1 MLGLAGVPGRGAF
14 VAGKL
19 EGAAELV
26 CEPGPSG
33 SSLAMCGGNFGVL
46 GTCILT
52 VFGVAP
58 AGGTVSG
65 FGLSTAS
72 ALLLRLLLP
81 GKIFFSTG

>member
-19 EGAAELV
+19 DGDAELV

-33 SSLAMCGGNFGVL
+33 SSLAMCGGNFGV
-46 GTCILT
+46 GGFC
-52 VFGVAP
+52 
-58 AGGTVSG
+58 GTVE
-65 FGLSTAS
+65 LAAAS